1 MHDLA
6 IIIVSFNSA
15 EWLRPCLST
24 VFAQA
29 GEIDLDVVVADNE
42 STDNTAELLESE
54 FPAVRVVRT
63 PNFGFSYA
71 NNRALMT
78 CDARYVLFLNPDT
91 EIVEGTFAE
100 LIAALDSRPEV
111 GLAGVRHLTDGR
123 IYPSMR
129 RFPNA
134 LRALGTALGIE
145 RSPYRPAWS
154 SERVLERDPYE
165 RETDCDWTVGAF
177 MVARHE
183 ALEGAGSFDERF
195 FLYSEEPDLCRR
207 IKQGGWAVRHLPQ
220 MTIIHHAGK
229 AKLNPRMEAQNAYS
243 RLQYAR
249 KHFSPAH
256 RATYRLMLIL
266 EHALRW
272 TLARARGDRPRRS
285 VAARVVATLTGRD
298 EPPFG
303 PSPAVAV
310 SRRDPVGSV
319 DRPRAR

>member
-1 MHDLA
+1 MRDLA
-6 IIIVSFNSA
+6 IIVVSFNDGR
-15 EWLRPCLST
+15 WLRPCLCT
-24 VFAQA
+24 VFEHA
-29 GEIDLDVVVADNE
+29 GELIVDVVVADNG
-42 STDNTAELLESE
+42 SDDAGRGARAV
-54 FPAVRVVRT
+54 PAGAGGRT

-129 RFPNA
+129 RLPERVA
-134 LRALGTALGIE
+134 CARHGPRHRAIPLSPGVVVRASAGARPLRAGDGLRLDGRRVHGRPSRGARGVRG
-145 RSPYRPAWS
+145 RSTSGS
-154 SERVLERDPYE
+154 SSY
-165 RETDCDWTVGAF
+165 A
-177 MVARHE
+177 
-183 ALEGAGSFDERF
+183 
-195 FLYSEEPDLCRR
+195 EEPDLCRR